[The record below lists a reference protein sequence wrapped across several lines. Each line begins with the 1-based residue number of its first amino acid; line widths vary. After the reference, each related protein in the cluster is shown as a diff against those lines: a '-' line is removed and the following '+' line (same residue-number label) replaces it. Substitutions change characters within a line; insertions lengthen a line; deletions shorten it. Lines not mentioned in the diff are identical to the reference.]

1 MAAEPEITRLCAH
14 LVPRPRWRGVL
25 GALVLMLG
33 LAACAVPAHAAFVGE
48 QLMSG
53 SADAWEPF
61 VAADANSANVYAVW
75 FLPHGPVQCAGCP
88 SSGLQFTRST
98 DNGVTWSAP
107 VYCPYCASGSKGEY
121 DPTIKVVARPAAG
134 TAAPVYVMWMD
145 WNSIAFSKSLD
156 HGQTWTAEKIVS
168 GTQWADH
175 PWFGMS
181 ADGKD
186 VYAFWAK
193 GDLYAV
199 ASHDY
204 GATWSAPLKINT
216 VKRLYYYAEGVE
228 VLPDGTVVVAAA
240 GYPCGKGSSQ
250 CTGTI
255 TYNVF
260 RSTNA
265 GASYTQS
272 VVDSLKTGV
281 QYMTD
286 GLETV
291 ASDATGTLVLM
302 YTGAPT
308 QGGSNGVWVRQSVN
322 SGATWSAA
330 IPLLAAGVSADC
342 SYPAIVGGVAGSFRA
357 TFFDTRTGAF
367 NVWYRQSSDGGMTW
381 TTEVKL
387 SEKTSGAPYKSAQ
400 GFGAP
405 YGDYSGLSIL
415 SNGNSI
421 AIFGESAPAQAAPG
435 GIWMNHQ

>member
-1 MAAEPEITRLCAH
+1 MTARLTMRRLHSRLICH
-14 LVPRPRWRGVL
+14 PRSVGAL
-25 GALVLMLG
+25 GALVLALG
-33 LAACAVPAHAAFVGE
+33 LVAPVPTAHAAFVGE

-53 SADAWEPF
+53 TADAWEPF
-61 VAADANSANVYAVW
+61 VAADANSNYVYAVW
-75 FLPHGPVQCAGCP
+75 FLPHGPVQCSGCP
-88 SSGLQFTRST
+88 SSGLQFTRSM
-98 DNGVTWSAP
+98 DGGMTWSTP
-107 VYCPYCASGSKGEY
+107 VYCPYCVAGSKGQY
-121 DPTIKVVARPAAG
+121 DPTIKVVAKPAAG
-134 TAAPVYVMWMD
+134 TTASVYVMWMD
-145 WNSIAFSKSLD
+145 WNSIAFSKSTD
-156 HGQTWTAEKIVS
+156 HGQTWAAEKIVS

-204 GATWSAPLKINT
+204 GVTWSSPLKINT

-228 VLPDGTVVVAAA
+228 VLADGTVVVAAA

-260 RSTNA
+260 RSTN
-265 GASYTQS
+265 GGSSYTQS

-291 ASDATGTLVLM
+291 ASDAAGTLVLM

-308 QGGSNGVWVRQSVN
+308 LGGNNGVWVRQSVN
-322 SGATWSAA
+322 SGASWSAA
-330 IPLLAAGVSADC
+330 IPLLESGITADC
-342 SYPAIVGGVAGSFRA
+342 SYPANVGGAAGSFRA
-357 TFFDTRTGAF
+357 TFFDTRTGSF

-381 TTEVKL
+381 TPEVKI
-387 SEKTSGAPYKSAQ
+387 SDKTSGAPYKNAQ

-405 YGDYSGLSIL
+405 YGDYSGISIL
-415 SNGNSI
+415 SNGNTI
-421 AIFGESAPAQAAPG
+421 AIFGESAPAQAPPG